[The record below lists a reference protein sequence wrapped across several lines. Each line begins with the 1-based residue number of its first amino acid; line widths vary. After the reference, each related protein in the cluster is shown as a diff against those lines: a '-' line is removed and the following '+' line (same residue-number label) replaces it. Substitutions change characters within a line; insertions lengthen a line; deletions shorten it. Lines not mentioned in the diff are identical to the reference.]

1 MSAPEKLN
9 AGEPFRVKAGTWNE
23 LVDVADERRAARL
36 GGPGPVPLAALRP
49 ACVAWVLNDT
59 GADRVAGDVMEL
71 GASEVDVG
79 DAPRLVNV
87 TPTFAGTTPNS
98 TADPVGVLLDDVPDG
113 EYGRAAVQGVCLAKV
128 NVTNTG
134 HKYAAPTASQ
144 VYLTSSNT
152 FGPVAL
158 LGTPGSTGTQVFPV
172 LVGWL
177 PPTSLVTVLTDVGC
191 VGGVLTLTTQQV
203 RVLDP

>member
-1 MSAPEKLN
+1 MSAPEKLS
-9 AGEPFRVKAGTWNE
+9 AGEPFRVKADTWNE
-23 LVDVADERRAARL
+23 LVDVAAERRAARL
-36 GGPGPVPLAALRP
+36 GGPGPVPLSALRP
-49 ACVAWVLNDT
+49 ACVVLVLNDT
-59 GADRVAGDVMEL
+59 GADRVAGDVL
-71 GASEVDVG
+71 AVG
-79 DAPRLVNV
+79 DAETDLANAPRDVNV
-87 TPTFAGTTPNS
+87 SPTFAAAVPAS
-98 TADPVGVLLDDVPDG
+98 TADAVGVLMEDVPDG
-113 EYGRAAVQGVCLAKV
+113 EYGRAAVQGVVLAKV
-128 NVTNTG
+128 NVTSTS

-177 PPTSLVTVLTDVGC
+177 PPTSLVTVLTDVEC
-191 VGGVLTLTTQQV
+191 VDGVLTLTTQQV

>member
-1 MSAPEKLN
+1 MSAPEKLS
-9 AGEPFRVKAGTWNE
+9 AGEPFRVKADTWNE

-36 GGPGPVPLAALRP
+36 GGPGPAPLAALRP

-59 GADRVAGDVMEL
+59 GADRVAGDVL
-71 GASEVDVG
+71 AVG
-79 DAPRLVNV
+79 DAETDLTNAPRMVNV
-87 TPTFAGTTPNS
+87 APTFEADTPAS
-98 TADPVGVLLDDVPDG
+98 TSAAVGVLLDDVPDG

-128 NVTNTG
+128 NVTSTG

-158 LGTPGSTGTQVFPV
+158 LGTPGSTGVQVFPC

-177 PPTSLVTVLTDVGC
+177 PPTSLVTVLTDVEC
-191 VGGVLTLTTQQV
+191 VDGVLTLTTQQV

>member
-1 MSAPEKLN
+1 MSAPEKLS
-9 AGEPFRVKAGTWNE
+9 AGEPFRVTANTWNE

-49 ACVAWVLNDT
+49 ACAVWVRNNT
-59 GADRVAGDVMEL
+59 GADRVAGDVLKL
-71 GASEVDVG
+71 GASEVSVA
-79 DAPRLVNV
+79 DAPRAVNV
-87 TPTFAGTTPNS
+87 APLFGGSTPGA
-98 TADPVGVLLDDVPDG
+98 TADPVGVLQDDVPAG
-113 EYGRAAVQGVCLAKV
+113 TVGRAAVQGVCLAKV
-128 NVTNTG
+128 NVTSTT

-158 LGTPGSTGTQVFPV
+158 LGTPGSTGVQVFPC

-177 PPTSLVTVLTDVGC
+177 PPTSLVTVLTDVEC
-191 VGGVLTLTTQQV
+191 VDGVLTLTTQQV